1 MGPGKI
7 KQVSPALKFLPAK
20 TITLITRVIVTLRI
34 DEIKDDLRKDE
45 GLSLKVYQCPA
56 GKRTIG
62 YGWNIDA
69 NPLPKFIE
77 FYLAQHGEITLE
89 MAEYLLDLSL
99 SIAIE
104 SAKKCI
110 PTKTWKA
117 LSLNQRAVVVEM
129 IFNMGVGTFLT
140 FKRFRQALNEGKLG
154 DAVAELID
162 SDWYRGVTNAR
173 ARKLIKKFMT
183 EG

>member
-1 MGPGKI
+1 M
-7 KQVSPALKFLPAK
+7 
-20 TITLITRVIVTLRI
+20 LRI
-34 DEIKDDLRKDE
+34 DEIKDDLRRDE
-45 GLSLKVYQCPA
+45 GLCLKVYQCPA

-62 YGWNIDA
+62 YGWNIEA

-77 FYLAQHGEITLE
+77 FYLVQHGEITLE

-99 SIAIE
+99 TNAIE
-104 SAKKCI
+104 SAKKII

-129 IFNMGVGTFLT
+129 IFNMGVGTFLK
-140 FKRFRQALNEGKLG
+140 FRRFRQALNEGKLG
-154 DAVAELID
+154 DAVAEMMD
-162 SDWYRGVTNAR
+162 SAWYRGVTNAR

>member
-1 MGPGKI
+1 
-7 KQVSPALKFLPAK
+7 V
-20 TITLITRVIVTLRI
+20 LRI
-34 DEIKDDLRKDE
+34 DEIKDDLRRDE
-45 GLSLKVYQCPA
+45 GLCLKAYQCPA

-62 YGWNIDA
+62 YGWNIEA
-69 NPLPKFIE
+69 NPLPKFIGVH
-77 FYLAQHGEITLE
+77 LASRGEITEE

-99 SIAIE
+99 TNAIE
-104 SAKKCI
+104 SAKKII

-129 IFNMGVGTFLT
+129 IFNMGVGTFLK
-140 FKRFRQALNEGKLG
+140 FRRFRQALNEGKLG
-154 DAVAELID
+154 KAVAELKD

-173 ARKLIKKFMT
+173 ARQLIKKFMT

>member
-1 MGPGKI
+1 M
-7 KQVSPALKFLPAK
+7 
-20 TITLITRVIVTLRI
+20 TLRI

-62 YGWNIDA
+62 YGWNIEA

-99 SIAIE
+99 TIAIE
-104 SAKKCI
+104 SAKKII
-110 PTKTWKA
+110 PMKTWGA

-154 DAVAELID
+154 DAVAELMD

>member
-1 MGPGKI
+1 MGRGKI

-140 FKRFRQALNEGKLG
+140 FKRFRKALNEGKMG

-162 SDWYRGVTNAR
+162 SDWYRGATNAR